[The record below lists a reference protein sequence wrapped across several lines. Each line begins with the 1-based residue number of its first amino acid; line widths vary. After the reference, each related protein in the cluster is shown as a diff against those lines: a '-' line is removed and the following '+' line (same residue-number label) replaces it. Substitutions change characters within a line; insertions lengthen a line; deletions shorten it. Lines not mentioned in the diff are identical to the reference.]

1 MKMYNS
7 DLTTTN
13 FQNDGITRGFVI
25 GYTQGCYSG
34 SFDNRVV
41 DGSYYDDDCFAEKI
55 TTMETAEVANIGNS
69 RFGWGGSGNTNGA
82 SQYFDRQFYDA
93 IFGEDITLIG
103 DANAD
108 SKEDNVAY
116 ISSLQGAI
124 RWCFYELNL
133 FGDPTMDI
141 WTAIPTDIIATYPAA
156 VPMGS
161 SQITFQTN
169 APFARIGVLQNGE
182 IIGRAIADASGLAI
196 VDLFDP
202 IVSTDI
208 LSISIIAHNKNRH
221 EGNIVITSDVAYV
234 IFDSYEINDEAGN
247 NNGLLD
253 FGEDI
258 LLSLG
263 AYNVGVQIATNVNIT
278 LISDDEYITITDNTE
293 YYGDFEIGETIFIED
308 AFAFEI
314 ATDVPDQHIVT
325 FEVEII
331 GQETWISYLSI
342 TINAPMLAI
351 GGLWIDD
358 SAGGNNDGLL
368 DPGETAD
375 IIIESSNFGNCTC
388 ENTLGTI
395 TTGNTYITVTSGT
408 YDLGQLAAG
417 ETKQAVY
424 TITVDNTAPI
434 GTPFDLV
441 NIVTSGEYSA
451 QHIFNLFVGQIFEDF
466 ETGDFTNMGWEFG
479 GNASWVISTQ
489 NPYEG
494 AYCAK
499 SGNISNDQTS
509 VLFITMDVP
518 ADGEI
523 SFFRKVSSESG
534 FDYLRFYI
542 DGSQLHQWS
551 GEQDWNEYTFP
562 VAEGTHTFKWEYY
575 KDVAVSN
582 GSDCGWIDYIIFP
595 DASVQGNPLSVTAS
609 ASPSEICNGES
620 SQLNAFAAGGTG
632 NFEYQ
637 WTPTTGLNNPEIQN
651 PVATPTETTTYTV
664 TVDDGSSSISDN
676 VTITVNPTPDTPVIT
691 EDDDHLISSA
701 SEGNQWYDSDG
712 PITGATG
719 QTYYPTATDDYYV
732 IVTNSFECVSEPSNV
747 IYFVFTGIKEFLGS
761 SDIRI
766 FPNPTTGICSVEFY
780 GNYGMSEIR
789 VMNIMNEVVFVSLTE
804 IITGKFLNVD
814 LNNISKGVYFLKI
827 KTAEKEIIRK
837 IIVQ

>member
-1 MKMYNS
+1 MKKFISFLITTVIFTSVIMAETLNYEYSFNLPNVVYSEDGFLEIHYPNCYNYGIEGYPNLPHLGVDILLPAGHEVKSIKILFSSYYPTRQNIKIKPAARQFPLSWEVTDYELIPNEKIYSSLQPFPAKIVEDINVNFLSGHAIASFTICPVSYIPGKDEVKFLKNISIEINTEVTSQGLESLDFLRKTDKTTRRLEQIVENPELLELYSYPESKTITEYDILLISNNTLLPNFENYISYKESVGYTVATTTVEDIYSQYSGQDNQEKIRNCIIDYYQNYSTAYVILGGDSDPNNPPDYIIPHRGLFTNAYSQVDYDIPADIYYSNLDGNWNYDGDNRWGEPGEADLYSELSIGRICVDNATEIQNFTNKLLLYQDDPVINDIEKALMVGEFLWAETWGGDSKDEVAYGSSAYGYTTVGVSDNFAVSRLYEKLYNWYKYDIFDQFNNVGINLLNHFGHSWTDYNMKMYNS

-69 RFGWGGSGNTNGA
+69 RFGWGGYGNTNGA

-103 DANAD
+103 ETNAD

-116 ISSLQGAI
+116 ISALQGAI

-141 WTAIPTDIIATYPAA
+141 WTAIPTDITANYPAA
-156 VPMGS
+156 VLMGS

-253 FGEDI
+253 FGEDV

-278 LISDDEYITITDNTE
+278 LISGDEYITITDNTE

-368 DPGETAD
+368 D
-375 IIIESSNFGNCTC
+375 
-388 ENTLGTI
+388 
-395 TTGNTYITVTSGT
+395 
-408 YDLGQLAAG
+408 
-417 ETKQAVY
+417 
-424 TITVDNTAPI
+424 
-434 GTPFDLV
+434 
-441 NIVTSGEYSA
+441 
-451 QHIFNLFVGQIFEDF
+451 
-466 ETGDFTNMGWEFG
+466 
-479 GNASWVISTQ
+479 
-489 NPYEG
+489 
-494 AYCAK
+494 
-499 SGNISNDQTS
+499 
-509 VLFITMDVP
+509 
-518 ADGEI
+518 
-523 SFFRKVSSESG
+523 
-534 FDYLRFYI
+534 
-542 DGSQLHQWS
+542 
-551 GEQDWNEYTFP
+551 
-562 VAEGTHTFKWEYY
+562 
-575 KDVAVSN
+575 
-582 GSDCGWIDYIIFP
+582 
-595 DASVQGNPLSVTAS
+595 
-609 ASPSEICNGES
+609 
-620 SQLNAFAAGGTG
+620 
-632 NFEYQ
+632 
-637 WTPTTGLNNPEIQN
+637 
-651 PVATPTETTTYTV
+651 
-664 TVDDGSSSISDN
+664 
-676 VTITVNPTPDTPVIT
+676 
-691 EDDDHLISSA
+691 
-701 SEGNQWYDSDG
+701 
-712 PITGATG
+712 
-719 QTYYPTATDDYYV
+719 
-732 IVTNSFECVSEPSNV
+732 
-747 IYFVFTGIKEFLGS
+747 
-761 SDIRI
+761 
-766 FPNPTTGICSVEFY
+766 
-780 GNYGMSEIR
+780 
-789 VMNIMNEVVFVSLTE
+789 
-804 IITGKFLNVD
+804 
-814 LNNISKGVYFLKI
+814 
-827 KTAEKEIIRK
+827 
-837 IIVQ
+837 